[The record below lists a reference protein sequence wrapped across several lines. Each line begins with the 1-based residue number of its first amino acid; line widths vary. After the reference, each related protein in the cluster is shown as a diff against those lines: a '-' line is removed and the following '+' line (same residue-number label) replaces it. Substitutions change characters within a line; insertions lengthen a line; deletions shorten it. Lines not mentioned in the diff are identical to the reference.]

1 MFGYT
6 YEDVNK
12 NCNGKNFEQT
22 VEQAIKEKRN
32 SFTYHCKEYALKK
45 DKEGNIV
52 VCSEEGE
59 KSVIVAD
66 VLLDD
71 KEDENIECVTVIRE
85 GYDGQVENYEG
96 KIKPI
101 IVDGKLVNYDCFRNI
116 KSKVDER

>member
-1 MFGYT
+1 M
-6 YEDVNK
+6 
-12 NCNGKNFEQT
+12 
-22 VEQAIKEKRN
+22 
-32 SFTYHCKEYALKK
+32 
-45 DKEGNIV
+45 
-52 VCSEEGE
+52 
-59 KSVIVAD
+59 
-66 VLLDD
+66 LLDD